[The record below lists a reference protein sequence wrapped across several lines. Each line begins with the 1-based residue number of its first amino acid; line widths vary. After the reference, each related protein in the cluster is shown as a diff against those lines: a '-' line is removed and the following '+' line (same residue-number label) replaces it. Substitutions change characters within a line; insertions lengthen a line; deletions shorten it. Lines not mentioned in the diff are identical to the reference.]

1 MWITAVSQVRCS
13 RICSILVGVLATGL
27 SLLPVAGH
35 AQGVSV
41 AAASSL
47 RFAMPELIQRF
58 ESQQG
63 VEVRTTYGAS
73 GNFQRQIEQGA
84 PFEVFLSADDERARA
99 LEDKGLTESEGKTY
113 ALGRLA
119 WLQRDGQPLPPED
132 APLEA
137 VRQAVERYEA
147 DGVKARIALANPLH
161 APYGVAAQQVLEHAD
176 LWQRSRPLQVM
187 GENVAQA
194 AQFSLSAE
202 AAGGLVAY
210 SLVVASPE
218 QDKQGYRLIPSDWH
232 SPLVQRMVLVKGAS
246 EDARAF
252 FEFMSSPEAAELLS
266 RYGFSTPNPSEE

>member
-1 MWITAVSQVRCS
+1 MLITAFFQVRCS
-13 RICSILVGVLATGL
+13 RISSILAGILAMGL
-27 SLLPVAGH
+27 SLLPMAGH

-58 ESQQG
+58 ESLQG

-84 PFEVFLSADDERARA
+84 PFEVFLSADEERARA
-99 LEDKGLTESEGKTY
+99 LEDKGLTEGEGRTY
-113 ALGRLA
+113 ALGRLV
-119 WLQRDGQPLPPED
+119 WLQRGGQPMPPED
-132 APLEA
+132 TPLEA

-147 DGVKARIALANPLH
+147 DGTKARIALANPLH

-194 AQFSLSAE
+194 AQFALSAE

-218 QDKQGYRLIPSDWH
+218 QDKQSYRLIPSDWH
-232 SPLVQRMVLVKGAS
+232 SPLAQRMVLVKGAS